1 MLKYVFQIWESF
13 VFALKALRENLLR
26 TLLSL
31 LGVSVGVFSIIGMLT
46 FVDALDEGVRGSLS
60 FLGED
65 VIYVEKWPWEF
76 SDEYPWWKYI
86 KRPQTTY
93 DEFKFLRK
101 QLTEASAFSI
111 FAVRSGN
118 TAKYKNN
125 SLSGVA
131 ILGISYQH
139 NRVSDMP
146 VAKGRYFTQS
156 EVAKG
161 ANVTIIGGDVAKEL
175 FPRQSPLGKDL
186 KLRGR
191 KFRIIGILERQGDNL
206 LGAPS
211 NDGATFIPFLSMT
224 RLFYAGKRRGI
235 SPKLAAKGYDDDK
248 GLLELENEIRGLMRV
263 KRGIRP
269 LEEDNFAMNRPEV
282 FASFVDSLSQTL
294 SMAGA
299 VIGLFALLVGG
310 FGIANIMFV
319 SVKERTHIIGIKKSL
334 GAKNH
339 LVLFEFLFES
349 VLLSFIGGIVGLCF
363 VGLISLIPIDSLDV
377 KLSAGNMLTGTLI
390 AVLIGVLAGF
400 IPALFAARLNPVDAI
415 RSK

>member
-1 MLKYVFQIWESF
+1 MFKYIRQVWESF
-13 VFALKALRENLLR
+13 VFANKALRENLLR

-46 FVDALDEGVRGSLS
+46 FVDALENGVKGSLA

-76 SDEYPWWKYI
+76 SDNYPWWKYI
-86 KRPQTTY
+86 KRPQPTY

-101 QLTEASAFSI
+101 NLTEASAFSI
-111 FAVRSGN
+111 FAVRGSN
-118 TAKYKNN
+118 TVKYKTN
-125 SLSGVA
+125 SLSGIA
-131 ILGISYQH
+131 ILGISYEH
-139 NRVSDMP
+139 NRVADIPIAS
-146 VAKGRYFTQS
+146 GRYFTQA
-156 EVAKG
+156 EITTG
-161 ANVTIIGGDVAKEL
+161 ANVTLIGSQVAKDL
-175 FPRQSPLGKDL
+175 FPGQNPLGKDIKL
-186 KLRGR
+186 KGR
-191 KFRIIGILERQGDNL
+191 KFRVIAVLEEQGDNL

-235 SPKLAAKGYDDDK
+235 SPTLAAKGYQDDK

-263 KRGIRP
+263 KRGVRP
-269 LEEDNFAMNRPEV
+269 LEEDNFALNRPEV
-282 FASFVDSLSQTL
+282 FATFIESLSKTL
-294 SMAGA
+294 GLAGT

-319 SVKERTHIIGIKKSL
+319 SVKERTNIIGIKKSL
-334 GAKNH
+334 GAKNQF
-339 LVLFEFLFES
+339 VLFEFLFES
-349 VLLSFIGGIVGLCF
+349 VLLSFIGGLVGLF
-363 VGLISLIPIDSLDV
+363 LVGLISLIPFGSLEV
-377 KLSAGNMLTGTLI
+377 ELSMSNAVTGSLI

-400 IPALFAARLNPVDAI
+400 IPAVFAARLNPVEAI